1 MIKFKSCI
9 LLLFSIGLTLIQA
22 QNATISTGG
31 NAIGTDGSVSYSI
44 GQSNYITNRSNTG
57 SVNQG
62 IQQPFEISIIS
73 GLEQA
78 ESILL
83 ECLVYP
89 NPTTDFLRLK
99 LQDYNAANLS
109 YMVYD
114 INGVQLIS
122 KKVTGAETEISLQG
136 QEHGMYFLKVI
147 QSQGA
152 NSQNE
157 IKVFKIIKN

>member
-62 IQQPFEISIIS
+62 NQQPFEISIIS

-83 ECLVYP
+83 ECFVYP

-136 QEHGMYFLKVI
+136 QKSGTYFLKVL
-147 QSQGA
+147 QLKVTSNQ
-152 NSQNE
+152 QE